1 MRWAGCQGCCTGPA
15 PVHHGR
21 PGQEPPRLSTARTGP
36 VSQQASRQVVPVGK
50 VIWIRKDGDP
60 RELLLVPCVQTA
72 GGARFTM
79 AG

>member
-1 MRWAGCQGCCTGPA
+1 MSSRSWVASSL
-15 PVHHGR
+15 VSR
-21 PGQEPPRLSTARTGP
+21 PARTPP

-79 AG
+79 AD